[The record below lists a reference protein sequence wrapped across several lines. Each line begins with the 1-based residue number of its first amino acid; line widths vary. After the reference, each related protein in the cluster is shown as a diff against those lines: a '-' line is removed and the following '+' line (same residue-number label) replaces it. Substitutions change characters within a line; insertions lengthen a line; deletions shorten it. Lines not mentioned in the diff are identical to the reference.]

1 MALGGKMQRYAEG
14 RAMGLAPAAAAQHA
28 GYSGA
33 GLRVT
38 LSRIE
43 ARSDVQAEIRR
54 LKKSGRVADTPEAEP
69 EGDEPEP
76 WKMKDKYTS
85 SLALLQDL
93 YNNPKAPKSL
103 RYQAAKD
110 ALAYEHPRKE
120 GGKKDAKEDA
130 AKEAGKGKFRTTNK
144 PGLRIVR

>member
-1 MALGGKMQRYAEG
+1 MALKGKMQAYAEA
-14 RAMGLAPAAAAQHA
+14 RAQGLNPADAAAHA
-28 GYSGA
+28 DYSGSGA
-33 GLRVT
+33 RVT
-38 LSRIE
+38 VSRIE
-43 ARSDVQAEIRR
+43 ARADVQAEIRR
-54 LKKSGRVADTPEAEP
+54 LKKVGVDNEP

-76 WKMKDKYTS
+76 WKMKDKYPS

-120 GGKKDAKEDA
+120 GGKKDAKDDA
-130 AKEAGKGKFRTTNK
+130 AKEAGKGKFKTTQK
-144 PGLRIVR
+144 PGMRLVSSR

>member
-1 MALGGKMQRYAEG
+1 MSFTDKQLAFIECKAAGSGHADAAMQ
-14 RAMGLAPAAAAQHA
+14 A
-28 GYSGA
+28 GYAASSAAVTATKLMARKDIRAAIKAKQDGADDGA
-33 GLRVT
+33 G
-38 LSRIE
+38 E
-43 ARSDVQAEIRR
+43 PD
-54 LKKSGRVADTPEAEP
+54 ADELEL
-69 EGDEPEP
+69 
-76 WKMKDKYTS
+76 WKMKDKYPS

-130 AKEAGKGKFRTTNK
+130 AKEAGKGKFRTASK
-144 PGLRIVR
+144 PGMRLVSSR